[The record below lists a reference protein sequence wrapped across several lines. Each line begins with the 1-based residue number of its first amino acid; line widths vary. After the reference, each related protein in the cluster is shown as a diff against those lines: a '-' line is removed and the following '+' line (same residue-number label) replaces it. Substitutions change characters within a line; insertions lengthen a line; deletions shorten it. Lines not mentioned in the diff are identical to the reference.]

1 MPGTDSVD
9 VNNNKRPHTGDDTDS
24 AAKKNKNVPEPYLI
38 KFSQSAG
45 VAGNTEGVCA
55 GLSTLVAMA
64 ALEKGKDGIE
74 QLIKNLEK
82 TSTRNKITFD
92 RNNFLDQIKGSIA
105 HFQKEVTGNKGA
117 FSSSSKNKNEK
128 ISIDDIYSQLER
140 TEKSTAYGFSTGN
153 HAMLLT
159 VLVNDGIK
167 TFHFFDSNSKAVGN
181 YSDMASFKKMLNEYF
196 DFDYYETISKE
207 IKNLKE
213 NVNSGV
219 LLKEIQT
226 KSGNI
231 IIEVFSSGADI
242 QYSFYPS
249 ELKDSIN
256 NFKIVPTKYRDLNE
270 FTQAVFKVSHSI
282 KESFSFEKAYNDADL
297 ISETLKNTEVKHGN
311 SKIIEIGGK
320 RFVKQTEKLTSTYQ
334 VKSKENRIIFSG
346 AIENLRD
353 YLVQVDTHNNR
364 RSNNLLTSYEV
375 PVEKGKHH
383 FYFKSINGVDSF
395 KNKKLSMVDKMSLSD
410 LYKKDLPGT
419 KKAALDPNR
428 VYDIAIDVDL
438 INAQDRYLDIED
450 NLLNKRNTDTNRQDF
465 LKAKTNISGIEI
477 PGYTAD
483 MSLEGMYKLA
493 DTLNDSANFKA
504 LGALSN
510 HIDVAHSQQ
519 AARNKVYFDQQDS
532 DLNKKIIDIMAKVAN
547 DSNGIVSMRRL
558 SQSAMLFA
566 NVDSDTSGRCY
577 GITNAAAVALESGGI
592 KALEQLFVN
601 MDNTANNPLSKN
613 AFLFKDSLASL
624 QASAE
629 NDYEARTN
637 SDKKA
642 THTLEQ
648 VSINLD
654 RAAETGQTTSF
665 EFATRD
671 HMMQVSVV
679 VENGKKQYL
688 FVDSNGIYFKS
699 STSNGLTA
707 SIAKYFTSLNDSKL
721 PNYGVD
727 TPATHQFEFK
737 KQDTKTLGSLPIGD
751 TLLRPAD
758 LSSTYRLS
766 RLLNERMLQQDAQV
780 IDGNNGVIKPLV
792 DAGITHK
799 DLYIAQTML
808 SGKQDAELFKHA
820 FTDDVYQSAQLDKG
834 KYLVNGASVKKLSN
848 NQYEIEFIDLE
859 KVRSSA
865 ANINALTVDNPI
877 SKKTITVS
885 NSAAI
890 DRYVSNREK
899 LSLKK
904 NNGLKVDGMD
914 AADLYFTLKGFV
926 DGSGGWSTYD
936 PDKHFHAIVNNTQ
949 LVSGLT
955 FTGAQLFNQG
965 YVLAKNLKPEMW
977 GLSGIGKFNN
987 VVGKMRKFLPAIGT
1001 ALEGVNLYYH
1011 IRDANQA
1018 NDSVMKGVA
1027 ITQATISSAS
1037 IAVGATATGAMAVGA
1052 IAAKLGA
1059 AGIAAG
1065 AATAGTVAGVAGMV
1079 LLPVAI
1085 GAGVAISSILE
1096 THNGAK
1102 GLVELLTSLNLLH
1115 DAVNKGG
1122 FELKDGILYA
1132 LNGAIVKKMDFVNN
1146 KATLDGHQFYD
1157 ASNKCNQNASHG
1169 SNSASRS
1176 LNELL
1181 GINTEQDL
1189 GNGTNVVLPATLK
1202 TKSHFIFSDFIASNN
1217 RDLNDRLSGGGKQNI
1232 INNYDKGRLY
1242 DKFYDKSRYLVDY
1255 YYDGNYHSSTISSRD
1270 MDISGL
1276 HTETIFEKTQVDV
1289 ILDHQARVFYVPELT
1304 EHYKNIFTYA
1314 FEGGGGN
1321 TTIALQAG
1329 AVINLLESVDL
1340 RGANVD
1346 PSKKSNW
1353 ILDARGLEASDIRIE
1368 QGKLVISG
1376 LTVNIDPSIV
1386 GGKIV
1391 VIKKNGDICRID
1403 PSTKKQILT
1412 QTSGWTGSVPAGYE
1426 VERYV
1431 AIKDYMHQG
1440 VNVGNAFYDAST
1452 QKVVFTTTNES
1463 HQPTE
1468 LIETLKSLT
1477 KSPCFK
1483 ARKYIHGG
1491 YHTYSGA
1498 GGGGGCSA
1506 RVQSYR
1512 SSYEL
1517 EEQNLKLI
1525 TSLQNL
1531 ISKWE
1536 NGAYK
1541 SVVSGEDALYKKAKL
1556 WLENRLTF
1564 VNTLSQDVKSKTE
1577 YIWSEDKS
1585 GGWTSYNNKFDGG
1598 HIEFPVL
1605 LKDSVN
1611 LQQIKDLE
1619 NGLQTL
1625 SWEAGHSGLLQNAQ
1639 LGAVV
1644 GDDVYWYN
1652 TQEGLIWRTD
1662 KTTGDIKA
1670 QYVFDSS
1677 EFLFKGGKDISF
1689 QYWSINNIGFEQ
1701 QNNKLLVSL
1710 DLQQI
1715 KNGCEHSK
1723 LIYHLDPDTIKLV
1736 SVHKSSGPKIEQL
1749 ECKRFAFGA
1758 TTNTIKPQEAPLVFY
1773 YNDISANNRTLYWL
1787 RNGNEK
1793 IIPNLAKDQLNAS
1806 LVLASSMK
1814 GDHGTEVFYFF
1825 DPLKKELFR
1834 QEGLTSNL
1842 MATKIGD
1849 KKVLTTIEQ
1858 TIGDHNLF
1866 ILTENN
1872 VLKQVNSSGTL
1883 TSVELNKLLLIGQIP
1898 LWLTIKFPLVKF
1910 VSVLKA
1916 GDEWNLVTDDGVRIR
1931 LDSVGKAT
1939 LVGFNQAWL
1948 DAKANNLSTSISS
1961 LIANN
1966 NLSHGEV
1973 IALPDNNNG
1982 LRRWYHVDLK
1992 QTIEAFW
1999 NTKDKHPA
2007 YIGTETKSDG
2017 SKTVHI
2023 ASSER
2028 HFMHDYDTNGKEI
2041 INDGGANVRYRW
2053 KSYEAVHTQRVGE
2066 TLTLVGSNGD
2076 DTLDPVLVQG
2086 VNSAVMSGG
2095 EGKDTYDLTA
2105 DPKKQLGHIIVNNFS
2120 IDRKIDV
2127 LKLANTDKAMLSRG
2141 ANDNLNQSITKN
2153 DLLIM
2158 QEGKLVVLKNVFA
2171 SDKADY
2177 NHMELHANNQK
2188 YDVAYLVDRFE
2199 QDTRSGFQ
2207 NTYYGLS
2214 SFDTLQ

>member
-1 MPGTDSVD
+1 
-9 VNNNKRPHTGDDTDS
+9 
-24 AAKKNKNVPEPYLI
+24 
-38 KFSQSAG
+38 
-45 VAGNTEGVCA
+45 
-55 GLSTLVAMA
+55 
-64 ALEKGKDGIE
+64 
-74 QLIKNLEK
+74 
-82 TSTRNKITFD
+82 
-92 RNNFLDQIKGSIA
+92 
-105 HFQKEVTGNKGA
+105 
-117 FSSSSKNKNEK
+117 
-128 ISIDDIYSQLER
+128 
-140 TEKSTAYGFSTGN
+140 
-153 HAMLLT
+153 
-159 VLVNDGIK
+159 
-167 TFHFFDSNSKAVGN
+167 
-181 YSDMASFKKMLNEYF
+181 
-196 DFDYYETISKE
+196 
-207 IKNLKE
+207 
-213 NVNSGV
+213 
-219 LLKEIQT
+219 
-226 KSGNI
+226 
-231 IIEVFSSGADI
+231 
-242 QYSFYPS
+242 
-249 ELKDSIN
+249 
-256 NFKIVPTKYRDLNE
+256 
-270 FTQAVFKVSHSI
+270 
-282 KESFSFEKAYNDADL
+282 
-297 ISETLKNTEVKHGN
+297 
-311 SKIIEIGGK
+311 
-320 RFVKQTEKLTSTYQ
+320 
-334 VKSKENRIIFSG
+334 
-346 AIENLRD
+346 
-353 YLVQVDTHNNR
+353 
-364 RSNNLLTSYEV
+364 
-375 PVEKGKHH
+375 
-383 FYFKSINGVDSF
+383 
-395 KNKKLSMVDKMSLSD
+395 
-410 LYKKDLPGT
+410 
-419 KKAALDPNR
+419 
-428 VYDIAIDVDL
+428 
-438 INAQDRYLDIED
+438 
-450 NLLNKRNTDTNRQDF
+450 
-465 LKAKTNISGIEI
+465 
-477 PGYTAD
+477 
-483 MSLEGMYKLA
+483 
-493 DTLNDSANFKA
+493 
-504 LGALSN
+504 
-510 HIDVAHSQQ
+510 
-519 AARNKVYFDQQDS
+519 
-532 DLNKKIIDIMAKVAN
+532 
-547 DSNGIVSMRRL
+547 
-558 SQSAMLFA
+558 
-566 NVDSDTSGRCY
+566 
-577 GITNAAAVALESGGI
+577 
-592 KALEQLFVN
+592 
-601 MDNTANNPLSKN
+601 
-613 AFLFKDSLASL
+613 
-624 QASAE
+624 
-629 NDYEARTN
+629 
-637 SDKKA
+637 
-642 THTLEQ
+642 
-648 VSINLD
+648 
-654 RAAETGQTTSF
+654 
-665 EFATRD
+665 
-671 HMMQVSVV
+671 
-679 VENGKKQYL
+679 
-688 FVDSNGIYFKS
+688 
-699 STSNGLTA
+699 
-707 SIAKYFTSLNDSKL
+707 
-721 PNYGVD
+721 
-727 TPATHQFEFK
+727 
-737 KQDTKTLGSLPIGD
+737 
-751 TLLRPAD
+751 
-758 LSSTYRLS
+758 
-766 RLLNERMLQQDAQV
+766 
-780 IDGNNGVIKPLV
+780 
-792 DAGITHK
+792 
-799 DLYIAQTML
+799 
-808 SGKQDAELFKHA
+808 
-820 FTDDVYQSAQLDKG
+820 
-834 KYLVNGASVKKLSN
+834 
-848 NQYEIEFIDLE
+848 
-859 KVRSSA
+859 
-865 ANINALTVDNPI
+865 
-877 SKKTITVS
+877 
-885 NSAAI
+885 
-890 DRYVSNREK
+890 
-899 LSLKK
+899 
-904 NNGLKVDGMD
+904 
-914 AADLYFTLKGFV
+914 
-926 DGSGGWSTYD
+926 
-936 PDKHFHAIVNNTQ
+936 
-949 LVSGLT
+949 
-955 FTGAQLFNQG
+955 
-965 YVLAKNLKPEMW
+965 
-977 GLSGIGKFNN
+977 
-987 VVGKMRKFLPAIGT
+987 
-1001 ALEGVNLYYH
+1001 
-1011 IRDANQA
+1011 
-1018 NDSVMKGVA
+1018 
-1027 ITQATISSAS
+1027 
-1037 IAVGATATGAMAVGA
+1037 
-1052 IAAKLGA
+1052 
-1059 AGIAAG
+1059 
-1065 AATAGTVAGVAGMV
+1065 
-1079 LLPVAI
+1079 
-1085 GAGVAISSILE
+1085 
-1096 THNGAK
+1096 
-1102 GLVELLTSLNLLH
+1102 LNLLH

-1146 KATLDGHQFYD
+1146 KATLDGHQFYYE
-1157 ASNKCNQNASHG
+1157 SNKCNQNASHG
-1169 SNSASRS
+1169 SDSASRS

-1181 GINTEQDL
+1181 GLNTEQDL

-1202 TKSHFIFSDFIASNN
+1202 TKSHFVFSDFIASNN
-1217 RDLNDRLSGGGKQNI
+1217 PDLNQRILGGKTKQQI
-1232 INNYDKGRLY
+1232 INEYDSNKIIDQLYRKSPGYVNYY
-1242 DKFYDKSRYLVDY
+1242 EY
-1255 YYDGNYHSSTISSRD
+1255 GNYSERTTMSQDKHV
-1270 MDISGL
+1270 SGL

-1289 ILDHQARVFYVPELT
+1289 ILDNQARVFYVPELT
-1304 EHYKNIFTYA
+1304 GQYKDLFTYA
-1314 FEGGGGN
+1314 FQGGGGN
-1321 TTIALQAG
+1321 TTVALKAG
-1329 AVINLLESVDL
+1329 VTINLSESVDL

-1353 ILDARGLEASDIRIE
+1353 VLDARGLEASDIRIE

-1498 GGGGGCSA
+1498 GGGGGGSA
-1506 RVQSYR
+1506 RVESYR

-1536 NGAYK
+1536 NGTYK

-1598 HIEFPVL
+1598 HIEFSVL

-1677 EFLFKGGKDISF
+1677 ELLFKGGNDIAF
-1689 QYWSINNIGFEQ
+1689 YYWGITSMNFEL
-1701 QNNKLLVSL
+1701 QNNQLQVSL

-1749 ECKRFAFGA
+1749 ERKRFAFGA

-1814 GDHGTEVFYFF
+1814 GDHGAEVFYFF

-1872 VLKQVNSSGTL
+1872 VLKQVNSSGAL

-1916 GDEWNLVTDDGVRIR
+1916 GDEWNLVTDDGVRIS

-1939 LVGFNQAWL
+1939 LVGLNQAWL

-1992 QTIEAFW
+1992 QTIEAFS

-2053 KSYEAVHTQRVGE
+2053 KSYEAVHTQRLGE

-2076 DTLDPVLVQG
+2076 DTLLPTLVQV

-2105 DPKKQLGHIIVNNFS
+2105 DPKKQLRHIIVNNFS
-2120 IDRKIDV
+2120 IDRKTDV

-2153 DLLIM
+2153 DLLIT
-2158 QEGKLVVLKNVFA
+2158 QEGNLVVLKNVFA
-2171 SDKADY
+2171 EDKADY

-2188 YDVAYLVDRFE
+2188 YNVAHLVSRFE
-2199 QDTRSGFQ
+2199 QDARSGFH
-2207 NTYYGLS
+2207 NTLYGLS